1 MFFWVIFENSNF
13 YLVKVVFFQKPSKTI
28 GKVGILTKIQKKLR
42 LFWCFTSKFQL
53 LLGKSWNFQKFQKN
67 WGNSIIPSFL
77 NFSTLPKKRWNDGIL
92 EVFFGI
98 VGRQTECVTR
108 YASRAVVC
116 SDRLCLNACS
126 RLRHNAKFGKKAYS
140 IDSWFLQIL
149 KMSLSDKNVF
159 KGTRV
164 LCY

>member
-1 MFFWVIFENSNF
+1 ME
-13 YLVKVVFFQKPSKTI
+13 
-28 GKVGILTKIQKKLR
+28 
-42 LFWCFTSKFQL
+42 
-53 LLGKSWNFQKFQKN
+53 
-67 WGNSIIPSFL
+67 
-77 NFSTLPKKRWNDGIL
+77 RWNDGIL
-92 EVFFGI
+92 EVVFFGI